1 MQTKNKNQESIA
13 VIHLPAPTPWPM
25 ILALGITLGVAGL
38 LTHEVVSILG
48 LLLGIMAAV
57 GWFRQVLPHEHH
69 EEVLAPVPAVS
80 AVEAEAAA
88 VLAAVPFGDLHEE
101 VTPLASYGIVAGIEG
116 GLAGGLAMT
125 VPATLFSYFKFHSLW
140 YALNLLAAGGFTSWG
155 NASDAFL
162 SQFHIEGLVAGLA
175 IHVALSILMGLL
187 FGAMLPMYPRYPI
200 VTAGFM
206 FPLLWTGL
214 AYSVMSIVSPILN
227 ERIDWLWFIPSQ
239 VAFGLVAGFVINL
252 RVKVRTA
259 EFQALPFSERAG
271 LHLNRGPNKRNK
283 GKKA

>member
-1 MQTKNKNQESIA
+1 
-13 VIHLPAPTPWPM
+13 
-25 ILALGITLGVAGL
+25 
-38 LTHEVVSILG
+38 
-48 LLLGIMAAV
+48 
-57 GWFRQVLPHEHH
+57 
-69 EEVLAPVPAVS
+69 VS